1 MNPFF
6 NQGYHL
12 YVDNFY
18 TSVTLV
24 KDLFAD
30 GVRATGTIVERRRDF
45 PVNLK
50 NGKHTPFKDLF
61 ADGVRATGT
70 IAERRRDF
78 LVDLKNGKQWA
89 KDREVCSGKGTLH
102 G

>member
-1 MNPFF
+1 MKLMNPFF

-18 TSVTLV
+18 TSVTLF

-30 GVRATGTIVERRRDF
+30 GVGATGTIVERRRF
-45 PVNLK
+45 
-50 NGKHTPFKDLF
+50 
-61 ADGVRATGT
+61 
-70 IAERRRDF
+70 
-78 LVDLKNGKQWA
+78 
-89 KDREVCSGKGTLH
+89 SGKSQEWQTYPFQGLVCRWCRGNRDYCRKEKRLSGRSQEWQTM